1 MRRMEYTLCSSKVKS
16 DKNIAI
22 VSDLHISENMPKK
35 RLTEVLD
42 TLDDIDPTHIVIP
55 GDLYN
60 VDMSTIGEEKV
71 TNFMNSASEI
81 ADVFYVKGNTEDM
94 GSILNYRILPNGLEK
109 NDNSRI
115 HILCENQKGYQTK
128 VAKHN
133 ELSIAGIR
141 LPEEFYRLSES
152 EKVTMLLS
160 RYDKYLDR
168 LLKQCGEKS
177 YNILL
182 CHDPIIR
189 DMILLME
196 AIRDS
201 KISTFDLV
209 ISGHN
214 HGGMFPESLRP
225 LIKLFSKDIT
235 KYYPTYTD
243 GLMRCG
249 NNGLMIVSEGI
260 TKYHSEMGVLE
271 HLERYHEGTIENVR
285 ILKKD

>member
-1 MRRMEYTLCSSKVKS
+1 MRKNEYTLCSSKVKS

-22 VSDLHISENMPKK
+22 VSDLHISENSSETT
-35 RLTEVLD
+35 LVEVLD

-60 VDMSTIGEEKV
+60 VDMTTIAGNKV
-71 TNFMNSASEI
+71 TDFVNTATEI
-81 ADVFYVKGNTEDM
+81 APVYYVKGNTEDL
-94 GSILNYRILPNGLEK
+94 GSILNYRILPNGMEK
-109 NDNSRI
+109 GQNERL
-115 HILCENQKGYQTK
+115 HILCEDINGEQT
-128 VAKHN
+128 
-133 ELSIAGIR
+133 ETFTEDDLSISGII
-141 LPEEFYRLSES
+141 LPEEFYKLSES

-160 RYDKYLDR
+160 RYDKYLDG
-168 LLKQCGEKS
+168 LLKLRDG

-196 AIRDS
+196 AIRDG
-201 KISTFDLV
+201 KVLNFDLV

-214 HGGMFPESLRP
+214 HGGMFPKSLKP

-243 GLMRCG
+243 GIMNCG
-249 NNGLMIVSEGI
+249 DNGLMIVSEGV

-271 HLERYHEGTIENVR
+271 RLEKYHEGTIENVR
-285 ILKKD
+285 ILKK

>member
-1 MRRMEYTLCSSKVKS
+1 MRRTEYTLCSSKVKS

-22 VSDLHISENMPKK
+22 VSDLHISENMPEK

-133 ELSIAGIR
+133 DLSIAGIR

-152 EKVTMLLS
+152 EKVTMLLN

-196 AIRDS
+196 AIRES

-214 HGGMFPESLRP
+214 HGGIYPNSLRP
-225 LIKLFSKDIT
+225 LFKMAGKGSL
-235 KYYPTYTD
+235 YPSYTD
-243 GLMRCG
+243 GIHCTG
-249 NNGLMIVSEGI
+249 DEQYGIVSEGI
-260 TKYHSEMGVLE
+260 TKYPAGMGIMSNF
-271 HLERYHEGTIENVR
+271 ERFHEGTIENVR
-285 ILKKD
+285 VLKK